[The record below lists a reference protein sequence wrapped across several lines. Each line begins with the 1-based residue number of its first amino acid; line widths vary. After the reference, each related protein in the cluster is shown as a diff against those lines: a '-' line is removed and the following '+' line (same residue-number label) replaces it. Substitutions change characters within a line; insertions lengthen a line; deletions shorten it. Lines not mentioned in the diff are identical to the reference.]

1 MFFISPGSGTF
12 VDDPGHQI
20 NPLWLT
26 VQYARSIVGSVGWT
40 YVPNSNWVNSARFGY
55 SHYYQT
61 FNSGDGSDD
70 PANYSFNGSTY
81 HFYTGQTNK
90 AYFGLPRIR
99 IGELPSFQ
107 LGASW
112 PKTVGPDSVWQFSD
126 SVSYLRGNHSFKFGG
141 EVLVNQSTNNVTANT
156 KGPVQFTTLQNF
168 FQGKIQKAQISAGNF
183 LRHLQSEGFAAF
195 LQDDWRVTPR
205 LTLNLGVRYELNTVL
220 KEKNNLLANFD
231 PVKGLI
237 QDGVGGVSGVYNGDH
252 NNFSPRRLC
261 LGYRRQWQNRSPG
274 RGRPPI

>member
-1 MFFISPGSGTF
+1 MRIRSTLELERSIITSTINTRCVACISSAPGSGTF
-12 VDDPGHQI
+12 VDDPRHQI

-26 VQYARSIVGSVGWT
+26 VQYARSQVGSAGWT
-40 YVPNSNWVNSARFGY
+40 YVPNSKWVNSFRFGY

-61 FNSGDGSDD
+61 FNSGDGGGD

-81 HFYTGQTNK
+81 QFYTGQTNK

-156 KGPVQFTTLQNF
+156 KGPS
-168 FQGKIQKAQISAGNF
+168 ISATWGISSPATSKAPISAPGISCGICKA
-183 LRHLQSEGFAAF
+183 RGSRRSCKMTGASP
-195 LQDDWRVTPR
+195 QD
-205 LTLNLGVRYELNTVL
+205 
-220 KEKNNLLANFD
+220 
-231 PVKGLI
+231 
-237 QDGVGGVSGVYNGDH
+237 
-252 NNFSPRRLC
+252 SP
-261 LGYRRQWQNRSPG
+261 
-274 RGRPPI
+274 